1 MNAYDH
7 LTSDTPDLIMDMQVS
22 IIMRK
27 SLTERVKMCTEMA
40 DFSITLLK
48 KQIMDKHPGIS
59 EGRLKF
65 EMVKSLYSD
74 CFSKEEMNRIKEL
87 FIGLVT
93 DGPND

>member
-7 LTSDTPDLIMDMQVS
+7 LPSDTPDHIMDMQFS
-22 IIMRK
+22 IVMRK
-27 SLTERVKMCTEMA
+27 SLTERVKTCTEMA
-40 DFSITLLK
+40 DFSITMLK

-74 CFSKEEMNRIKEL
+74 CYSEEEMNRIKEH

-93 DGPND
+93 DEPNN